1 MLRILLIVTVLFMP
15 LHAKAD
21 FLADSTISLM
31 FGSDSIKFAVDN
43 APTDSTCTYYNR
55 HFTFDATTEP
65 GKNMLLIIL
74 AAQTA
79 GKKVAIWY
87 TPSKAPGSNQFNG
100 CNESTMATLTAV
112 GFI

>member
-1 MLRILLIVTVLFMP
+1 MLRIFIIVTVLFVP
-15 LHAKAD
+15 IYANAA
-21 FLADSTISLM
+21 FLADSRITLMYGSGNIM
-31 FGSDSIKFAVDN
+31 FGVNN

-55 HFTFDATTEP
+55 HFTFDATTES

-79 GKKVAIWY
+79 RKKVTIWY
-87 TPSKAPGSNQFNG
+87 TPSKAPGSNQLNG

-112 GFI
+112 GFS